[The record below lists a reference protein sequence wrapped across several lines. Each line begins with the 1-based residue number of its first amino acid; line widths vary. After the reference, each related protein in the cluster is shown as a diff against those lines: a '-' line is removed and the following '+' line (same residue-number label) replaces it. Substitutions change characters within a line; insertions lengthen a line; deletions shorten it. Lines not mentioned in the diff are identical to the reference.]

1 MKKESVWDYPRP
13 PRLEFCS
20 EKIEIIFGNI
30 IAETYNSYR
39 VLETSHPPTFYL
51 PRSSF
56 EENVLIPIHLKTQ
69 CEWKGEAEYFDI
81 KSTDGRISKK
91 AAWSYNSPTDDFI
104 KIKGYVAIY
113 PKLVDSCLLNNEK
126 VKSQEGDFYGGWI
139 TSNILG
145 PFKGRIGSYDW

>member
-13 PRLEFCS
+13 PLLEPCS
-20 EKIEIIFGNI
+20 REIEIIFGSI
-30 IAETYNSYR
+30 IAKTNNSYR

-56 EENVLIPIHLKTQ
+56 KEGVLISIHWKTL

-91 AAWSYNSPTDDFI
+91 GAWSYSSPSHDFI

-113 PKLVDSCLLNNEK
+113 PNSVDSCLLNKEEVN
-126 VKSQEGDFYGGWI
+126 SQDGEFYGGWI
-139 TSNILG
+139 TSDIVG
-145 PFKGRIGSYDW
+145 PFKGGVSSFGW